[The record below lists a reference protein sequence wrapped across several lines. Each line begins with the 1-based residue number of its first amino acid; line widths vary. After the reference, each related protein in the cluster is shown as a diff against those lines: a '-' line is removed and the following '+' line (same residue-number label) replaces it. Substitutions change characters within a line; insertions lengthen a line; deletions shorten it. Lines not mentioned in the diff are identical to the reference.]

1 MAEFIHNRQV
11 QFAETDM
18 GGIVHFST
26 FFRYMEEAEHQF
38 LQSLGLS
45 VVMYLEGKKLG
56 MPRVSAKCDFHHPA
70 RFQDMLQIFVK
81 LQRMGTSS
89 LSYDVN
95 IKKGDMVLATGNIV
109 AVLCEL
115 NDQLP
120 PKSIPIPQ
128 AMRDLLIGGITG

>member
-1 MAEFIHNRQV
+1 MANFIYNRQV

-18 GGIVHFST
+18 GGIVHFSS
-26 FFRYMEEAEHQF
+26 FFRYMEEAEHHF

-45 VVMYLEGKKLG
+45 VVMYLDGKKIG

-70 RFQDMLQIFVK
+70 RFQDTLQIFVK
-81 LQRMGTSS
+81 LHKLGTSS
-89 LSYDVN
+89 LSYAIDV
-95 IKKGDMVLATGNIV
+95 KKGEILLATGNIV

-120 PKSIPIPQ
+120 PKSIPIPM
-128 AMRDLLIGGITG
+128 AMRDLLIGGTVG

>member
-18 GGIVHFST
+18 GGIVHFSS
-26 FFRYMEEAEHQF
+26 FFRYMEEAEHAF

-45 VVMYLEGKKLG
+45 VVMYLDGKKIG

-70 RFQDMLQIFVK
+70 RFQDALQIFVK
-81 LQRMGTSS
+81 LHKLGTSS
-89 LSYDVN
+89 LSYTID
-95 IKKGDMVLATGNIV
+95 IKKGDLLLATGSIV

-115 NDQLP
+115 IDQLP
-120 PKSIPIPQ
+120 PRSIPIPKS
-128 AMRDLLIGGITG
+128 MRDLLIGGIAG

>member
-18 GGIVHFST
+18 GGIVHFSS
-26 FFRYMEEAEHQF
+26 FFRYMEEAEHHF

-70 RFQDMLQIFVK
+70 RFQDRLQIFVK
-81 LQRMGTSS
+81 LQRLGTSS
-89 LSYDVN
+89 LSYTID
-95 IKKGDMVLATGNIV
+95 IKKGDLILATGNIV

-128 AMRDLLIGGITG
+128 TMRDLLIGGIV

>member
-18 GGIVHFST
+18 GGIVHFSS
-26 FFRYMEEAEHQF
+26 FFRYMEEAEHAF

-45 VVMYLEGKKLG
+45 VVMYLDGKKIG

-70 RFQDMLQIFVK
+70 RFQDALQIFVK
-81 LQRMGTSS
+81 LHKLGTSS
-89 LSYDVN
+89 LSYTID
-95 IKKGDMVLATGNIV
+95 IKKGDLLLATGSIV

-115 NDQLP
+115 IDQLP
-120 PKSIPIPQ
+120 PISIPIPKS
-128 AMRDLLIGGITG
+128 MRDLLIGGIAG

>member
-18 GGIVHFST
+18 GGIVHFSS
-26 FFRYMEEAEHQF
+26 FFRYMEEAEHAF

-45 VVMYLEGKKLG
+45 VVMYLDGKKIG

-70 RFQDMLQIFVK
+70 RFQDALQIFVK
-81 LQRMGTSS
+81 LHKLGTSS
-89 LSYDVN
+89 LSYTID
-95 IKKGDMVLATGNIV
+95 IKKGDLLLATGSIV

-115 NDQLP
+115 IDQLP
-120 PKSIPIPQ
+120 PRSIPIPKS
-128 AMRDLLIGGITG
+128 MRDLLIGGIVG

>member
-1 MAEFIHNRQV
+1 MAEFIYNRQV

-18 GGIVHFST
+18 GGIVHFSS
-26 FFRYMEEAEHQF
+26 FFRYMEEAEHHF

-45 VVMYLEGKKLG
+45 VVMNLEGKKLG

-70 RFQDMLQIFVK
+70 RFQDTLQIFVK
-81 LQRMGTSS
+81 LQRLGTSS
-89 LSYDVN
+89 LSYTID
-95 IKKGDMVLATGNIV
+95 IKKGELLLATGNIV

-128 AMRDLLIGGITG
+128 FMRDLLIGGTVG

>member
-18 GGIVHFST
+18 GGIVHFSS

-45 VVMYLEGKKLG
+45 VVMYLEGKKIG

-70 RFQDMLQIFVK
+70 RFQDTLQIFVK
-81 LQRMGTSS
+81 LQRLGTSS
-89 LSYDVN
+89 LSYTID
-95 IKKGDMVLATGNIV
+95 IKKVISFWPRAILLRSFANLMINYPQNPSPFHK
-109 AVLCEL
+109 LC
-115 NDQLP
+115 
-120 PKSIPIPQ
+120 
-128 AMRDLLIGGITG
+128 GIF